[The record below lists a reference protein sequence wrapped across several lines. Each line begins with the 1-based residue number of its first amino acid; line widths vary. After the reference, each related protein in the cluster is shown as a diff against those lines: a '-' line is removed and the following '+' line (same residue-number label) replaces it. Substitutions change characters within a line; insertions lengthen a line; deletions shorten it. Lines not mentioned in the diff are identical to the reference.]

1 MENKDIVIEGDSN
14 LSTEEFERMLLK
26 HLESLHKFIGYD
38 EYLSKVNEIKSAL
51 EVVKPYLSDNEF
63 DELGTK
69 LSRAIVK
76 ERYGE

>member
-14 LSTEEFERMLLK
+14 ISPEEFDRMLLK
-26 HLESLHKFIGYD
+26 HLISLHKHDKLI
-38 EYLSKVNEIKSAL
+38 SKINEIKSAI

-63 DELGTK
+63 DELGAK
-69 LSRAIVK
+69 LSRAVVK